1 MWPWLVFSVF
11 FYTLLIYAWVV
22 GLRAVQRYQPE
33 KAVTYYFI
41 MASIRFVMALTVVA
55 LYMLFSRHTHEKAVT
70 FCRQVKD
77 PASNLSRISVWGSQQ
92 SFDFILCSADC
103 QT

>member
-33 KAVTYYFI
+33 RAVTYYFI

-55 LYMLFSRHTHEKAVT
+55 LYMLFAQYTHEEAVT
-70 FCRQVKD
+70 FCLAFTLMYV
-77 PASNLSRISVWGSQQ
+77 AMVIISI
-92 SFDFILCSADC
+92 ILKH
-103 QT
+103 